1 METSWVKLVNILLGT
16 LYGDLLATLATL
28 RAVCGRCLDT
38 LWGDV
43 GMIET
48 AEFKLSPAGRLIL
61 FTVSTWKKI
70 ELVLYFV

>member
-38 LWGDV
+38 L
-43 GMIET
+43 
-48 AEFKLSPAGRLIL
+48 
-61 FTVSTWKKI
+61 
-70 ELVLYFV
+70 